1 MPMQDEL
8 PEHRQLRDLIAGWDP
23 LAVGDLGLE
32 YQPDLYDNLIEPLLH
47 RLGSGAGRWDLVEF
61 LVHEVR
67 DEYGQK
73 PDEVVIDEFARR
85 LLAWHA
91 AEFRRHAQPER

>member
-8 PEHRQLRDLIAGWDP
+8 PEHRRMRELIAGWDP
-23 LAVGDLGLE
+23 LEVGDLGLE

-47 RLGSGAGRWDLVEF
+47 RLGSGTSRRELVEF

-67 DEYGQK
+67 DEYGQH
-73 PDEVVIDEFARR
+73 PDEAVIDEFVGR

-91 AEFRRHAQPER
+91 DEFGRHA